1 MEKETN
7 IGQKFLQSHL
17 YLDEKTFFVSTAM
30 RSSSAELNPTPYYET
45 LSWELDDKNQKIKGS
60 MVQHDTEKDYP
71 QDAITI
77 HYKIISQLLRENKYT
92 FDNQ

>member
-1 MEKETN
+1 MEAKTK

-45 LSWELDDKNQKIKGS
+45 LSWEIDKNNQKIKGS
-60 MVQHDTEKDYP
+60 MVQYSTENNFP
-71 QDAITI
+71 CGAIES
-77 HYKIISQLLRENKYT
+77 HYRIIRQILRENIYT
-92 FDNQ
+92 HDNQ

>member
-1 MEKETN
+1 MENKTK

-45 LSWELDDKNQKIKGS
+45 LSWEIDKNNQKIKGS
-60 MVQHDTEKDYP
+60 MAQYSTENNFP
-71 QDAITI
+71 SGAIES
-77 HYKIISQLLRENKYT
+77 HYRIIRQILKENIYT
-92 FDNQ
+92 HDNQ